1 MIAAARVPALG
12 REWIKVCGVRSDADL
27 ELCAAAGASH
37 VGINVHPLSPR
48 AVSIFLCARLAR
60 AASGAGLVPVL
71 VAAGAPPDE
80 SVLAAFGGGFIQLLE
95 APSPA
100 LRARLAALD
109 VGVVEARRVTAT
121 NATTSPWGDVLLAD
135 AHVAGRPG
143 GTGVR
148 LDPALAR
155 LVPAPFVL
163 AGGLHPDTVADAIAT
178 IAPAGVDAASGLESA
193 PGVKDEALVRAF
205 CAAARAAF
213 TARAHHQEDRDVV

>member
-1 MIAAARVPALG
+1 MSAAPRVPALG

-27 ELCAAAGASH
+27 ALCAAAGASH

-48 AVSIFLCARLAR
+48 AVSILLAVRLAR

-71 VAAGAPPDE
+71 VVGGVLPE
-80 SVLAAFGGGFIQLLE
+80 ETVLAAFAGGFVQLLE

-100 LRARLAALD
+100 TRAGLATLA
-109 VGVVEARRVTAT
+109 VGVVEARRVTAA
-121 NATTSPWGDVLLAD
+121 NAAASTWGDALLAD
-135 AHVAGRPG
+135 VHVTGRPG

-148 LDPALAR
+148 LDPAQAR

-163 AGGLHPDTVADAIAT
+163 AGGLHPDTVADAIAA
-178 IAPAGVDAASGLESA
+178 IAPAGVDAASGLKSA

-213 TARAHHQEDRDVV
+213 AAYGLDQEVRDVI